1 MEILY
6 LPGHENLIRPKK
18 LWHAQRSDDIIKQD
32 NSFRAQ
38 MEARLQ
44 NIAACGCLIL
54 RRNGVKVHLQAP
66 RK

>member
-18 LWHAQRSDDIIKQD
+18 LWHAQRSDGIIKQD
-32 NSFRAQ
+32 NSLRAQ

-44 NIAACGCLIL
+44 NIAAWMFHFAAQY
-54 RRNGVKVHLQAP
+54 GV
-66 RK
+66 